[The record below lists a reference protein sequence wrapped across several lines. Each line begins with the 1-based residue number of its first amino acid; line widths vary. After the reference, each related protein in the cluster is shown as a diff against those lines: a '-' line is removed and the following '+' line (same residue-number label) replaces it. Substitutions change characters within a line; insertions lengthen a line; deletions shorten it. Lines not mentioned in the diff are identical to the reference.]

1 MSQHRDAATTPD
13 FGPTIERSTDLDMNL
28 DELWQLISTA
38 EGWREWLVDEAD
50 IDVSNGSQGTASD
63 AGVRRGVRIDHVHDR
78 RHVDF
83 VWWDRDDPSSQS
95 YVQIEIV
102 ELSSGGSRL
111 NVTERLS
118 VSNAAMSTSVDSWWQ
133 VRFVS
138 LWLLALHSTV
148 LA

>member
-1 MSQHRDAATTPD
+1 MSQQRDSDTP
-13 FGPTIERSTDLDMNL
+13 PTIERSTDLDMDV

-38 EGWREWLVDEAD
+38 EGWRGWLVDEAD
-50 IDVSNGSQGTASD
+50 IDVSAGSVGSTSD
-63 AGVRRGVRIDHVHDR
+63 AGVRRGVRIDHVRER
-78 RHVDF
+78 RRVDF
-83 VWWDRDDPSSQS
+83 VWWQRDEPSSRS
-95 YVQIEIV
+95 FVQLEVV
-102 ELSSGGSRL
+102 ELPSGGSRL

-118 VSNAAMSTSVDSWWQ
+118 VSNATASASVDAWWQ

>member
-1 MSQHRDAATTPD
+1 MDV
-13 FGPTIERSTDLDMNL
+13 

-38 EGWREWLVDEAD
+38 EGSRGWLVDEAD
-50 IDVSNGSQGTASD
+50 IDVSAGSVGSTSD
-63 AGVRRGVRIDHVHDR
+63 AGVRRGVRIDHVRER
-78 RHVDF
+78 RRVDF
-83 VWWDRDDPSSQS
+83 VWWQRDEPSSRS
-95 YVQIEIV
+95 FVQLEVV
-102 ELSSGGSRL
+102 ELPSGGSRL

-118 VSNAAMSTSVDSWWQ
+118 VSNATASASVDAWWQ